1 MISPYLMPGIAAITA
16 ALATMIGA
24 FGAHGLKKILQ
35 PEALIIYET
44 AVKYHWYHALAL
56 LFTSWIALRNPQIQS
71 LNTINLLFLAGIL
84 VFSGSLYALSISGI
98 KILGIITPFGGTLWI
113 IAWLWLAKILFTHA
127 KTLL

>member
-44 AVKYHWYHALAL
+44 AVKYHWYHAIAL

-71 LNTINLLFLAGIL
+71 LNTINLLFLAGIM

-98 KILGIITPFGGTLWI
+98 KILGIITPLGGTLWI
-113 IAWLWLAKILFTHA
+113 IAWLWLAKIFFTNA

>member
-1 MISPYLMPGIAAITA
+1 MISPYLMPGIAALTA

-35 PEALIIYET
+35 PDALIIYET

-98 KILGIITPFGGTLWI
+98 KILGIITPVGGTLWI

-127 KTLL
+127 KTLI